1 MPFDEVSNKLKHPI
15 NNKQNNAMNILKSL
29 LNFEL
34 SITSSNNPKLQLFIS
49 LIFVL
54 IFIYLTMNIEN
65 KTFVCIFAGLLLFWE
80 RFIIIYLKQHITVQT
95 KQE

>member
-1 MPFDEVSNKLKHPI
+1 MKYRINLNLRLNTYNKED
-15 NNKQNNAMNILKSL
+15 NAMNIFKSL

-34 SITSSNNPKLQLFIS
+34 TMTSTNNPKLQLFIS

-54 IFIYLTMNIEN
+54 IFIYLTMSIEN

-80 RFIIIYLKQHITVQT
+80 RFIIIYLKQHITAQAG
-95 KQE
+95 QE